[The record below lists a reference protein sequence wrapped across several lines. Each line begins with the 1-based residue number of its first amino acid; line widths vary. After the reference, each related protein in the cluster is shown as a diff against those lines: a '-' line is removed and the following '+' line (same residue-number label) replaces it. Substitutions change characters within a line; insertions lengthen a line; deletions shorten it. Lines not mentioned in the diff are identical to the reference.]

1 MAKHGNDDE
10 SVGVVVTAFV
20 NGYIKKDGEGN
31 RPIYG
36 YNLNQSEEQKRVV
49 KSLEDIMAGK
59 DKVEFLII
67 VIVLSSLMHQWMRML
82 GSILRPSKGLLHP
95 T

>member
-1 MAKHGNDDE
+1 MTFVNDDE

-36 YNLNQSEEQKRVV
+36 YNLNQSEEEQKRV

-67 VIVLSSLMHQWMRML
+67 VLSSLIQIVVGL
-82 GSILRPSKGLLHP
+82 QQERPDDNTGGEF
-95 T
+95 

>member
-1 MAKHGNDDE
+1 VNDE

-67 VIVLSSLMHQWMRML
+67 VLSSLIQIVVGLHKSDLMI
-82 GSILRPSKGLLHP
+82 ILAAN
-95 T
+95 